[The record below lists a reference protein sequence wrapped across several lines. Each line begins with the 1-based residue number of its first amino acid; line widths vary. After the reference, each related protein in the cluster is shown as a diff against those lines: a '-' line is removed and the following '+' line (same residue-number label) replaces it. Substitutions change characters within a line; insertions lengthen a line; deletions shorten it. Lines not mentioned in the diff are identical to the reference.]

1 MAGRANDGVTAVLG
15 NCADS
20 ALSAGAAAVG
30 TWPTSIPAL
39 LGTPIDHVMATVNW
53 QVTTLQ
59 VIESL
64 DDAGSDHRP
73 IVATLTPAR

>member
-1 MAGRANDGVTAVLG
+1 VTAVLG